1 MFMTFLA
8 ASQDEA
14 YKTKLHDLTVAY
26 WVCICQAVLV
36 SLIALA
42 HKLYE
47 WRHQLRSRLRAARDA
62 GIEAQQTRQEV
73 LLAKIANAKKTC
85 IAYLLFILVAVF
97 EACPTFALPAVG

>member
-1 MFMTFLA
+1 MFTTFLA

-26 WVCICQAVLV
+26 WVCIFQAMLV

-42 HKLYE
+42 HRLYE
-47 WRHQLRSRLRAARDA
+47 WRHQICSRLRAARDA
-62 GIEAQQTRQEV
+62 GTETQHTKQEV

-85 IAYLLFILVAVF
+85 IGYLLAVLVAVF
-97 EACPTFALPAVG
+97 EARPTFALPFVG